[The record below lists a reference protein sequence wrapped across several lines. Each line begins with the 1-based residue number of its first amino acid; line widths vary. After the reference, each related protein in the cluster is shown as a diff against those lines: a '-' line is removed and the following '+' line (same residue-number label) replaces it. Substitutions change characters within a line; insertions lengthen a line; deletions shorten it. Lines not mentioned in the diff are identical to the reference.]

1 MTSEDYNRIVA
12 TIYTIFKIRQRCY
25 MHLLVLF
32 AMMLLGSVMC
42 VAVYASFMLCNLD
55 VALSSGDAIA
65 MCVSTAAII
74 LLNSATYSRTKR
86 QQSECRF
93 ADYTLRVWND
103 INISDDAKHMAYD
116 NLTRSKTQ

>member
-1 MTSEDYNRIVA
+1 MTSEERNKTVE

-25 MHLLVLF
+25 LWLAAIF

-42 VAVYASFMLCNLD
+42 VAIYAGFMLRTVD
-55 VALSSGDAIA
+55 ASLSNGQAIA

-74 LLNSATYSRTKR
+74 LLDFAAYGHIKR

-103 INISDDAKHMAYD
+103 INVSDDAKHMAYD
-116 NLTRSKTQ
+116 NLVRSKAQ